1 MGETPMY
8 LAAAKGHE
16 DVAELLRRHGGH
28 E

>member
-8 LAAAKGHE
+8 LAAARGHE
-16 DVAELLRRHGGH
+16 DVVELLRRHGGH